1 MEPNFWL
8 SRWDEGKIGF
18 HADQVHADLLT
29 YGERWLSPAPGD
41 AQKRILVPLCG
52 KTRDL
57 AHLAKL
63 GHSVVGVEL
72 SERAA
77 QAAFDEAG
85 LVFQRSEQGPF
96 QVFRA
101 STLDLEIRVGDV
113 FALPAEPSFDA
124 VWDRAAMVA
133 LDPERR
139 ARYAARLCQVLRPGG
154 TLLVNTMDYPQEQM
168 PGPPH
173 AVSFA
178 DLEGYYAEHFTLE
191 LLRKTEEIER
201 SPKFKERGLSSFV
214 VQTSLL
220 TRR

>member
-1 MEPNFWL
+1 MQPSFWL

-18 HADQVHADLLT
+18 HADEVHADLLT
-29 YGERWLSPAPGD
+29 YGERWLKAAPGG
-41 AQKRILVPLCG
+41 ARKQVLVPLCG

-77 QAAFDEAG
+77 QAAFSEAG
-85 LVFQRSEQGPF
+85 LAVQRSEQGPF

-101 STLDLEIRVGDV
+101 TELDLEIRVGD
-113 FALPAEPSFDA
+113 FFSLPAEPSFDA
-124 VWDRAAMVA
+124 VWDRAAIVA

-139 ARYAARLCQVLRPGG
+139 ARYAERLCQVLRPGG
-154 TLLVNTMDYPQEQM
+154 AMLVNTMDYPQEQM

-173 AVSFA
+173 AVSFV
-178 DLEGYYAEHFTLE
+178 DLQGYYAEHFTLE
-191 LLRKTEEIER
+191 LLREDEEIER

-214 VQTSLL
+214 VRTTLL
-220 TRR
+220 TRA